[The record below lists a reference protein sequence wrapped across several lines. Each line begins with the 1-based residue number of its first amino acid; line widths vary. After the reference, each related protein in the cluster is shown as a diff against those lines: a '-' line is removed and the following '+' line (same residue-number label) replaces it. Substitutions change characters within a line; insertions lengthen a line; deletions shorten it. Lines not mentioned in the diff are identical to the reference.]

1 MSRLSKFLKQQCVWE
16 PALRDDTGK
25 VRLDSFGEVLYGPGT
40 SLRCR
45 REKTIQDVQTNTGA
59 ILRSSTRYFTDES
72 VEINAE
78 DRLDG
83 KVVLTV
89 EEYTNQLGNVE
100 GYESYV

>member
-1 MSRLSKFLKQQCVWE
+1 MSRLTKFLKQKCSWE
-16 PALRDDTGK
+16 PALRDGTGK
-25 VRLDSFGEVLYGPGT
+25 VQLDAFGEVQYGPAKI
-40 SLRCR
+40 LKCR

-72 VEINAE
+72 AEINAD

-89 EEYTNQLGNVE
+89 NEYTNQLGKTE